1 MVSLSKGV
9 LKIKPDSY
17 GRAKLLYE
25 ILFLI
30 HMVVVFAFYDTKSV
44 APVFGIALFVVSIIV
59 QFERNKNSVYV
70 PYNMIWYSILIL
82 YGALSGI
89 WAQFFTSY
97 NVAFL
102 VRLVVIMLIC
112 ASISIYVN
120 NMEDL
125 DRIISLFIAASVIIV
140 LLEFSAVPE
149 DGWSSGGVG
158 GYFSGLN
165 PNDITVW
172 IDFATAAAF
181 YRAYVKGKPWMYAA
195 VVLFIV
201 FCSFSGSRK
210 GLLAAVAAPMLIV
223 VLSTHK
229 KGYVLRIILAVL
241 LVAGLFA
248 LVMENET
255 LYSAIGIRLE
265 RMFDT
270 FKGEDMDGSI
280 SMRQYYIDVA
290 KDMFRQS
297 PLIGKGMGNYSRI
310 LDTEYNS
317 GNFYSHNNYWQ
328 ILSEMGM
335 IGALIY
341 FSMYAYCLISFI
353 RGYFVEKR
361 KISILFITVILMM
374 IVLDTGIVS
383 YCTKYGQMIIA
394 ICYCG
399 TYAMKTDGGR
409 KYGYENV

>member
-9 LKIKPDSY
+9 LKFKSDAY
-17 GRAKLLYE
+17 ERAKYFYE
-25 ILFLI
+25 VLFLI
-30 HMVVVFAFYDTKSV
+30 HMVVVFAFYNTKMV
-44 APVFGIALFVVSIIV
+44 APVFGIGLFVAALIV
-59 QFERNKNSVYV
+59 QFERNRNSV
-70 PYNMIWYSILIL
+70 MIPFNTVWYFVLIL
-82 YGALSGI
+82 FGALSGM

-112 ASISIYVN
+112 ASISIYVDD
-120 NMEDL
+120 MEDL
-125 DRIISLFIAASVIIV
+125 DRILSMFIAASVIIV
-140 LLEFSAVPE
+140 LLEFTAVPSE
-149 DGWSSGGVG
+149 GWKNGGVG
-158 GYFSGLN
+158 RYFSGIN

-181 YRAYVKGKPWMYAA
+181 YRAYVNEKRWMYI
-195 VVLFIV
+195 VVALFIV

-210 GLLAAVAAPMLIV
+210 GLLAAVAAPLLIV

-229 KGYVLRIILAVL
+229 NGYALRVIAAVL
-241 LVAGLFA
+241 LVAGLFL

-255 LYSAIGIRLE
+255 LYSAIGKRLE

-270 FKGEDMDGSI
+270 FKGEDSDGSI
-280 SMRQYYIDVA
+280 RMRQHYIDVA

-297 PLIGKGMGNYSRI
+297 PIIGKGMGNYSRI
-310 LDTEYNS
+310 LESEYAS

-341 FSMYAYCLISFI
+341 FSMYVYCLISFI
-353 RGYFVEKR
+353 RGYFIQKR
-361 KISILFITVILMM
+361 KIAILFLTAILMM

-383 YCTKYGQMIIA
+383 YCTKYGQMIITL
-394 ICYCG
+394 CYCG

-409 KYGYENV
+409 RYRYEKA